1 MPSFNTGIVENLYTR
16 DSYILNSFDNFY
28 RNSIRPNQAFWYE
41 ATSDTR
47 YYAGDASLWNEIY
60 SLLPSNRTNRFNF
73 NHIRRVINM
82 MSGYQ
87 RRNRK
92 STIVIPVENG
102 DEITADQFTKIFMWL
117 NRQEGINNT
126 ISDAFEGALVSGLNL
141 LHVWVDYRNDP
152 VNGEIKVT
160 RKAYNE
166 VMMDPYTRK
175 KDLSDCNGI
184 SVRSFLTKKECM
196 TLLPDKAEEIENLS
210 GGSNG
215 IDGKYNFMP
224 ESYRLSSEY
233 LFSYDE
239 YYYRDYRTQ
248 KLLYDT
254 ETGDRFEW
262 RSDNEQKL
270 REFMSQHP
278 QITVTETEIPTVRL
292 AILVQGRLMY
302 DGPNPTGDCYP
313 FVPVYCYYT
322 SELPYYEWRL
332 QGVVR
337 GLRDSQYLYNRRK
350 IIELDI
356 LESQPNS
363 GFFVKE
369 NCVVNPDDL
378 FTSNGQGR
386 VIFLKQ
392 EANMADIQQIQA
404 PVIPPTMLDMSNA
417 LAAEIMTISGANEE
431 LMGSATDDKP
441 GIMGMMRQGAGLT
454 MLQGLYDNLDYA
466 QKLLGKLMIE
476 IIQANFTPGKVRRII
491 EEEPSP
497 QFYNKLFGKY
507 DAAVEEGFDTT
518 TQKQMEFAQLMQL
531 REIGVPI
538 PDEDLI
544 EAATI
549 QNKKKIRDTIVAKQ
563 QKQQQFE
570 QQQQQLMLADQEAK
584 TKLVNAEVTVNTGL
598 GYERL
603 SKMEENRAK
612 AEQSRAQAL
621 YDKDRAALE
630 KVKAMVELENL
641 DIDQIQKMLSMVNAI
656 KQQEQA
662 ESEHNQAKQLHF
674 LKMLSALGSPEAQQS
689 NNSMGNQNAL
699 MEQPMGG
706 L

>member
-1 MPSFNTGIVENLYTR
+1 MPSFNTGIVENLYTK
-16 DSYILNSFDNFY
+16 DSDILNSFENFY
-28 RNSIRPNQAFWYE
+28 RNSLRPNQAFQYE
-41 ATSDTR
+41 ATQDTR
-47 YYAGDASLWNEIY
+47 FFAGDASLWNELY
-60 SLLPSNRTNRFNF
+60 SLLPSNRSNRFNF
-73 NHIRRVINM
+73 NHLRRVVNM

-92 STIVIPVENG
+92 STIVIPIENG
-102 DEITADQFTKIFMWL
+102 DEQTADQFTKIFMWL
-117 NRQEGINNT
+117 NRQEGISNT
-126 ISDAFEGALVSGLNL
+126 ISDAFEGSLISGLNL
-141 LHVWVDYRNDP
+141 LHVWVDYRMDP

-175 KDLSDCNGI
+175 RDLSDCNGI

-196 TLLPDKAEEIENLS
+196 TLLPDKAEEIESLS

-233 LFSYDE
+233 LFTYDE
-239 YYYRDYRTQ
+239 YYYRAYRTQ
-248 KLLYDT
+248 KLMYDT
-254 ETGDRFEW
+254 DTGDRFEW

-270 REFMSQHP
+270 KEFVAQHP
-278 QITVTETEIPTVRL
+278 QITVTESEIPTVRL

-302 DGPNPTGDCYP
+302 DGPNPTGDNYP

-332 QGVVR
+332 QGVIR

-350 IIELDI
+350 IIEFDI

-404 PVIPPTMLDMSNA
+404 PAIPPTMLDMSQA
-417 LAAEIMTISGANEE
+417 LATEIMTISGANEE
-431 LMGSATDDKP
+431 LMGSANDENP
-441 GIMGMMRQGAGLT
+441 GIKAMMRQGAGLT

-466 QKLLGKLMIE
+466 QKLLGRLILD
-476 IIQANFTPGKVRRII
+476 IVQANFTPGKVRRII
-491 EEEPSP
+491 EEEPSE
-497 QFYNKLFGKY
+497 QFYNKLFGRY
-507 DAAVEEGFDTT
+507 DSAIEEGFDTT
-518 TQKQMEFAQLMQL
+518 TQKQMEFAQLIQL

-570 QQQQQLMLADQEAK
+570 QQQQQLLLADQEAK
-584 TKLVNAEVTVNTGL
+584 TKLVNAEVTLNSGL
-598 GYERL
+598 GMERL
-603 SKMEENRAK
+603 SKMEENRSK
-612 AEQSRAQAL
+612 AEQNRAQAV
-621 YDKDRAALE
+621 YDMDKAATE
-630 KVKAMVELENL
+630 KIKAMVELEHL
-641 DIDQIQKMLSMVNAI
+641 DLDQIHKMLTMVNAI
-656 KQQEQA
+656 KQQEQS
-662 ESEHNQAKQLHF
+662 ESEHNQAKQLHL
-674 LKMLSALGSPEAQQS
+674 LKMLGALDSPQAQS
-689 NNSMGNQNAL
+689 NNSTGGQSP
-699 MEQPMGG
+699 MEQPMGAQ
-706 L
+706 